1 MGNKKQIKMKILGRN
16 RQDKC
21 HMLVIEK
28 KDGVVFLNTYKSN
41 GLLVDFD
48 ILVESI
54 ELNDDRMLMILEEYN
69 KIK

>member
-1 MGNKKQIKMKILGRN
+1 MKILGKN

-21 HMLVIEK
+21 HLLAIEK
-28 KDGVVFLNTYKSN
+28 IDGVVFLNTYDSK
-41 GLLVDFD
+41 GLLSDFD

-54 ELNDDRMLMILEEYN
+54 ELDDNRMLILIEEYN